1 MGHKKWL
8 ALAMLI
14 GAITTAAVVAGTSAA
29 RPGSTSPIVIGLVAN
44 SSGGMSAY
52 DDPPDNGVTLAVAD
66 INAKGGVLGRQLKID
81 FFDEKT
87 TPSLSATGATKVIG
101 DGAVAVLASCDFDFG
116 SPAAVTANQHHL
128 IGMSTC
134 AGDPKFGAQG
144 IGPYG
149 YSMANTTNFEG
160 AALAEYAYNNMH
172 WRTAYVITDTTIQYT
187 KGIAGYTAQVFQKL
201 GGKIDGQDTMS
212 NADQSISAQITRLKA
227 VKPAPDFVILSS
239 FNPGLAAAVK
249 QVRAAGVTLPLI
261 GGAGWDGTYW
271 TNGIPKFSN
280 AYHGALGF
288 IDYKVPAYAAA
299 YALALRYKK
308 VFHSAPVDAYFL
320 TGYAAVQAIAEAI
333 KEAGSTDGTKINDKL
348 THLTNFPTV
357 LGPVTFTTSV
367 HAPSTPEVI
376 DKYVN
381 GKEVY
386 VTAIRPPASLVP
398 TGFKY

>member
-1 MGHKKWL
+1 MRHKKWL
-8 ALAMLI
+8 ALTILA
-14 GAITTAAVVAGTSAA
+14 GAFTSAA
-29 RPGSTSPIVIGLVAN
+29 VLATTVGARTGANPIIIGLVAN
-44 SSGGMSAY
+44 SSGTMSAY
-52 DDPPDNGVTLAVAD
+52 DDPPDNGVTLAIDD
-66 INAKGGVLGRQLKID
+66 INAKGGVLGRPLKIA

-87 TPSLSATGATKVIG
+87 QPSLSATGATQVIG
-101 DGAVAVLASCDFDFG
+101 QGAVAVLASCDFDFG
-116 SPAAVTANQHHL
+116 SPAAIVANSHHL
-128 IGMSTC
+128 VGMSTC

-160 AALAEYAYNNMH
+160 AALAMFAYNTMH
-172 WRTAYVITDTTIQYT
+172 WRNAYVITDTTIQYT
-187 KGIAGYTAQVFQKL
+187 KGIAKYTADVFQKL
-201 GGKIDGQDTMS
+201 GGKIIGQDTMS

-271 TNGIPKFSN
+271 LTGIPKFSN
-280 AYHGALGF
+280 AWHGALGF
-288 IDYKVPAYAAA
+288 VNYKTPQYGQDNAIAQK
-299 YALALRYKK
+299 YKAR
-308 VFHSAPVDAYFL
+308 FHSFPPNAYFL
-320 TGYAAVQAIAEAI
+320 TGYAAVQALAEAI

-348 THLTNFPTV
+348 THLTNFQTA
-357 LGPVTFTTSV
+357 LGPVTFTPTV

-381 GKEVY
+381 GKELY

-398 TGFKY
+398 NPFK